1 MSGIINVFLL
11 LAVLICISKAQ
22 LSKSA
27 QNCQCLSVRD
37 SIMKNSRQRDIQIYP
52 ATMFCNKVEIVV
64 TTSNGRRYCLNP
76 DKKAVQDLVLDMINK
91 KTPTVRRA
99 QSTSS
104 PSSNPDSSST
114 AHN

>member
-1 MSGIINVFLL
+1 MSGIIKVFLL
-11 LAVLICISKAQ
+11 LAALICISKAQ
-22 LSKSA
+22 LNESKQS
-27 QNCQCLSVRD
+27 CLCRSVRD